1 MRFFKSIFL
10 CLTIW
15 VLTALINT
23 LLSGT
28 MLLFFSFDFHLSYSV
43 FFLVF
48 FFTLIFSIPAMF
60 IFWNVLMIYWNNKNL
75 FLILLRVG
83 FITSCLSI
91 PLVIK
96 LLDEQMT
103 TEMWLSIFVIISAI
117 GSIMFHHSIIRQHT
131 NKNLEKENY

>member
-1 MRFFKSIFL
+1 MIFFKSIFL

>member
-117 GSIMFHHSIIRQHT
+117 GSIMFHHLIIRQHT

>member
-10 CLTIW
+10 CFTIW